1 MVSQQPYPGQLPAGA
16 SGKAAQAVAEEA
28 VRTAGRVVME
38 RFGEAVGGELARGIG
53 VSFKGRNNPVTE
65 VDLAAEVA
73 ATAVL
78 AREYPGFGVLAEESG
93 HQPGTSEFNWV
104 LDPIDGTRNFANG
117 VPHFAMNL
125 ALVHDNVPLL
135 GLTYDP
141 VRDELFAA
149 AAGQGAFLNGKR
161 LVVSSVDTLE
171 RSLLAFDMGYVD
183 DQAAKLLEMLLKLW
197 PNMQALRLTGSAA
210 LGLAYVAAGRY
221 QLYAHHHLS
230 PWDVAPGLLLV
241 AEAGGIVTNIR
252 GAPAGLHDGNLIAA
266 SPTIHSQFLAAT
278 EGTSWRNVT

>member
-1 MVSQQPYPGQLPAGA
+1 
-16 SGKAAQAVAEEA
+16 
-28 VRTAGRVVME
+28 ME
-38 RFGEAVGGELARGIG
+38 RFEEARGGEQARGVR

-78 AREYPGFGVLAEESG
+78 AREYPGFGLLAEESG
-93 HQPGTSEFNWV
+93 RRSGAGEFTWV

-117 VPHFAMNL
+117 VPHFAVNL
-125 ALVHDNVPLL
+125 ALVQGDVPLL

-141 VRDELFAA
+141 VRGELFSAS
-149 AAGQGAFLNGKR
+149 AGQGAFLNGKR
-161 LVVSSVDTLE
+161 LAVSSVDTLE
-171 RSLLAFDMGYVD
+171 QSLLAFDLGYVD

-197 PNMQALRLTGSAA
+197 PNMQSLRITGSAA

-221 QLYAHHHLS
+221 ALYAHHHLY

-241 AEAGGIVTNIR
+241 AEAGGLVTDIL
-252 GAPAGLHDGNLIAA
+252 GAPAGLHRGNLIAA

-278 EGTSWRNVT
+278 EGAAWRRIS